1 MTNPLFASPSEAG
14 KAPNVFGQ
22 TYNGRYHMPLAP
34 GERGPKSG
42 GQYVSRGCMRVSNFA
57 GALEDTRA
65 LNVWEQALGLV
76 GLVLEPKLY
85 EELRGIVLRAVADG
99 TDFEKL
105 REYPALKEALAGTA
119 HDQEKAEA
127 SIIGRAK
134 AIAGAN
140 AASERGTADH
150 DAWEKRAT
158 TGELTGSSRSRG
170 QVLRTEQLLA
180 DAGLIRVPG
189 LQERVVRNMTLG
201 GATGR
206 FDDVLMELSTG
217 RLLIAD
223 LKTKATKFYSRT
235 AVDIQLAIYARS
247 ELMLADA
254 PSECGLFGPGE
265 WYEPGLVGQVDQS
278 EGVIMHVPSDGAP
291 ARLERAD
298 LVEGWEDAQLA
309 MRIIKRRSS
318 GRGSGRMSNALWVPK
333 DLAQTS

>member
-1 MTNPLFASPSEAG
+1 MINPLFGSPSEVG
-14 KAPNVFGQ
+14 EAPKIFGQ

-34 GERGPKSG
+34 GESGPKSG
-42 GQYVSRGCMRVSNFA
+42 GQYVSRGCMRATNVS

-65 LNVWEQALGLV
+65 LSVWEQALGLV

-105 REYPALKEALAGTA
+105 REYPALKETLAGTA
-119 HDQEKAEA
+119 HDQEKQAA
-127 SIIGRAK
+127 SLIGRAK
-134 AIAGAN
+134 VIAGAN
-140 AASERGTADH
+140 AAAERGTADH

-158 TGELTGSSRSRG
+158 GELTGTSRSRS

-189 LQERVVRNMTLG
+189 YQERVVRNLALG
-201 GATGR
+201 GVTGR
-206 FDDVLMELSTG
+206 IDDVVMELATG

-235 AVDIQLAIYARS
+235 AVDIQLSIYARS
-247 ELMLADA
+247 ELLLADA
-254 PSECGLFGPGE
+254 LSECGLFGPGE
-265 WYEPGLVGQVDQS
+265 WYEPGLLTQVDQG

-291 ARLERAD
+291 AQLERAD
-298 LVEGWEDAQLA
+298 LEEGWRDALLA
-309 MRIIKRRSS
+309 MRIIERRAS
-318 GRGSGRMSNALWVPK
+318 GRGSERMKRAIWGAK